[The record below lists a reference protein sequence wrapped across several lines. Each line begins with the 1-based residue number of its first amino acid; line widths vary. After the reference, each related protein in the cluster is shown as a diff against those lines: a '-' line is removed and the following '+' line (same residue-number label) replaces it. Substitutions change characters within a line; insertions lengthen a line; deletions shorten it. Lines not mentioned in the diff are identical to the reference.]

1 MIENKTIIITGG
13 AGFIGSS
20 LIRQI
25 FSTYKNVKIINVDN
39 LTYAG
44 TVSRLKDVEDNK
56 NYIFEK
62 VDICNRKAVEE
73 IFNKYLPD
81 NIIHL
86 AAESHV
92 DHSIDGPS
100 IFIQTNIVG
109 TFNLLDIALQYWN
122 SLEKNKKS
130 KFLFQHIS
138 TDEVFGSL
146 EFDNSLFS
154 ETSRYDPSSPYSAS
168 KACADHL
175 VNSWN
180 KTYNLPTIITN
191 CSNNFGPYQYPE
203 KLIPLSV
210 IKILRNEDIP
220 VYGKGDRVR
229 DWLYVDDHTEALLKV
244 MKHGSTG
251 NTYNIGGNN
260 QYSNL
265 SVINM
270 ICEILEEITGQKD
283 LKRLIT
289 FVKDRPAHDKRYAI
303 DASKIR
309 NEIKWSPKKDFKS
322 ALYETIIWYTENR
335 HWWENIIDKNLD
347 SIVRKGII

>member
-25 FSTYKNVKIINVDN
+25 LSTYKNVKIINVDN

-220 VYGKGDRVR
+220 VYGKGDQVR

>member
-1 MIENKTIIITGG
+1 MIENRTIIITGG

-20 LIRQI
+20 LIRRI
-25 FSTYKNVKIINVDN
+25 LSIYKNVKIINVDN

-44 TVSRLKDVEDNK
+44 TVSRLKDIEENK
-56 NYIFEK
+56 NYRFEK
-62 VDICNRKAVEE
+62 VDICNRKSVEE
-73 IFNKYLPD
+73 LFNKYLPD

-109 TFNLLDIALQYWN
+109 TFNLLDISLQYWN

-146 EFDNSLFS
+146 EFDNSVFS

-168 KACADHL
+168 KASADHL

-220 VYGKGDRVR
+220 IYGKGDQVR
-229 DWLYVDDHTEALLKV
+229 DWLYVDDHTEALLKI
-244 MKHGSTG
+244 MKHGSIG
-251 NTYNIGGNN
+251 NTYNIGGDN

-270 ICEILEEITGQKD
+270 ICEILEEVTGQKD

-309 NEIKWSPKKDFKS
+309 NEIGWLPKKDFKS

-335 HWWENIIDKNLD
+335 AWWEKIIDKNLD